1 MSNKI
6 DKHIL
11 ISLFCFA
18 LITIIIYFPIPINN
32 IEKYIPYLISV
43 GPHADWNVIIDANKC
58 QLIGYDV
65 YISNPCDI
73 LDRSHV
79 YGEILLHIPYYEK
92 LDLLY
97 YVVFPNFINYLF
109 ILVLFKIFNPVK
121 VKDYVFLFLLL
132 ILQPLILALERTNI
146 DILIFIC
153 IFFIAKYNNILINY
167 IILLIITLS
176 KFFPITLVFIFLFL
190 KETKNIIINILFF
203 LFLTSVLFFFQ
214 LESITNIIENKSQFT
229 AGLSP
234 FAFSFYLM
242 PKIFFYVLNAYD
254 LVIKFDKIFFYIIY
268 FFIFFSVFLLNFIF
282 VKKKEIFNEFSFSNL
297 NERLF
302 FMGLVVSVTCYFIL
316 DNYIYREIFLIL
328 LIPFLISF
336 PYKQSLFYVNKLK
349 NLVYLKFIIPSLFTL
364 LTVFFYPDNNIL
376 IGVNLFIKSS
386 VDNLLLVLLSSNLTY
401 IIYLTL
407 KKRLNNH

>member
-132 ILQPLILALERTNI
+132 
-146 DILIFIC
+146 
-153 IFFIAKYNNILINY
+153 
-167 IILLIITLS
+167 
-176 KFFPITLVFIFLFL
+176 FLF
-190 KETKNIIINILFF
+190 FH
-203 LFLTSVLFFFQ
+203 
-214 LESITNIIENKSQFT
+214 
-229 AGLSP
+229 P
-234 FAFSFYLM
+234 
-242 PKIFFYVLNAYD
+242 D
-254 LVIKFDKIFFYIIY
+254 
-268 FFIFFSVFLLNFIF
+268 
-282 VKKKEIFNEFSFSNL
+282 
-297 NERLF
+297 
-302 FMGLVVSVTCYFIL
+302 
-316 DNYIYREIFLIL
+316 
-328 LIPFLISF
+328 FLIS
-336 PYKQSLFYVNKLK
+336 Y
-349 NLVYLKFIIPSLFTL
+349 
-364 LTVFFYPDNNIL
+364 
-376 IGVNLFIKSS
+376 
-386 VDNLLLVLLSSNLTY
+386 LLV
-401 IIYLTL
+401 
-407 KKRLNNH
+407 